1 MLLKGKQLLFS
12 LIALM
17 ALVVVSLPA
26 QNVSATGSRT
36 TVSTSVV
43 EGIEKNGTV
52 YGDGTGY
59 NPNDE
64 LEDVSIAQA
73 TDWADRKGED
83 ATHFLQVG
91 GQWFSIIIFIVSAVM
106 TLFGAIA
113 GKVSK
118 GLIGIFF
125 SIIMY
130 TGITFAPML
139 IDFFSQWLA
148 S

>member
-1 MLLKGKQLLFS
+1 MLLKGKQLLVSF
-12 LIALM
+12 
-17 ALVVVSLPA
+17 LVAFTLVAAFGYTPVA
-26 QNVSATGSRT
+26 HATGSGTKVT
-36 TVSTSVV
+36 TSNV
-43 EGIEKNGTV
+43 EGITSSKVT
-52 YGDGTGY
+52 YGDGTSY
-59 NPNDE
+59 DPNGEVPSVTID
-64 LEDVSIAQA
+64 QA
-73 TDWADRKGED
+73 TNWADRKGKD
-83 ATHFLQVG
+83 ATNFLQVG
-91 GQWFSIIIFIVSAVM
+91 GQWFAIIMFIVSAVM